1 MVQWKVENPMLLA
14 ERFFPGGGWIE
25 VLIIASYA
33 SLVVWYMQDPQKSSA
48 WRRYTWFAF
57 SIVFFLQL
65 ILGLLISD
73 QFLMSGKLHLPV
85 PMMILAGP
93 IYRGHLSVMTI
104 LFLSTVVLTGPA
116 WCSHLCYFGAL
127 DNLAAKGRS
136 GKGPVR
142 NKWALKTTGIIL
154 VVLAAIVFR
163 IAGIPVPVATL
174 FAGAFG
180 VLGLGIILGISSRQG
195 RMVHCTVYC
204 PIGTVVNALRF
215 VNPFRLRIDTNSCTD
230 CLACTRSCNY
240 DALNHAD
247 IKARK
252 AGLTCTLCG
261 DCLSSCHT
269 DSLHYRFLNLS
280 PGAARN
286 LYLVLTVSLHAA
298 TLALARI

>member
-1 MVQWKVENPMLLA
+1 
-14 ERFFPGGGWIE
+14 
-25 VLIIASYA
+25 
-33 SLVVWYMQDPQKSSA
+33 
-48 WRRYTWFAF
+48 
-57 SIVFFLQL
+57 
-65 ILGLLISD
+65 
-73 QFLMSGKLHLPV
+73 
-85 PMMILAGP
+85 
-93 IYRGHLSVMTI
+93 MTI

-127 DNLAAKGRS
+127 DNLAAKSRS

-240 DALNHAD
+240 DALNPSD